1 MKTRTKYYFK
11 FFGGLLVACA
21 ELYSFVVSDANLE
34 FGMTVE
40 ETKFWFNV
48 IFLLSHLFG
57 VGFFFK
63 YTMDQLFKII
73 ESRQVNVARK
83 LRIKQKTQEV
93 SNEIKERK
101 ALDKKTQDYI
111 T

>member
-21 ELYSFVVSDANLE
+21 ELYSFVISDANLE

-40 ETKFWFNV
+40 ETKFWVNIVF
-48 IFLLSHLFG
+48 ILSHAFG

-73 ESRQVNVARK
+73 ELRHSNVARK
-83 LRIKQKTQEV
+83 LRRRQKIQEV